1 MKEKKSKQ
9 GYSFGKA
16 FKYSFAQI
24 ADVIAYQSFTFL
36 VFTFYF
42 AVVKINI
49 TLISIAF
56 IIWAFWNSINDPLLG
71 ALSDRTHTKW
81 GRRFPYI
88 MVSLIPLAIVCTLLY
103 FPPLAFGIS
112 DEIIN
117 FVYFFIIIIVFEF
130 FYTMFSIN
138 QVSLYPEIFVSMEE
152 RTKANNIRQTLAILA
167 LIIAFVLPTLFIPDL
182 SNEIY
187 LPEYQTFGF
196 LVGALIIVFGA
207 LFLIFGPRERKEF
220 QDNYQK
226 APKIMESMK
235 ICLKSKSFQWYIP
248 AEIANWFC
256 YGILPVIIPLY
267 GKFVLGI
274 GEGESIW
281 LSLLLGFAFLSAA
294 LFVNMLWKPVV
305 QKIGPRK
312 SWMLSK
318 GIWIGTFIPLLFL
331 GEGMLIIAVIVFFF
345 MGIGLGGSLLIVDI
359 MISDIIDEDEIK
371 TGTRREASYFG
382 ANALLL
388 RLGTVFV
395 FLAIGPVFIIGSWEV
410 YDPLNITPEI
420 IFGLKALIAI
430 FPSIALVIGILALYK
445 YPLDGEK
452 LAQVKT
458 QVKLIHEQKR
468 AQI

>member
-9 GYSFGKA
+9 EYSFGKA
-16 FKYSFAQI
+16 FRYTFAQV
-24 ADVIAYQSFTFL
+24 ADIIAYQSFTFL
-36 VFTFYF
+36 IFTFYF

-88 MVSLIPLAIVCTLLY
+88 MVSFIPLAVVCILLY
-103 FPPLAFGIS
+103 FPPVAFGVS

-138 QVSLYPEIFVSMEE
+138 QVSLFPEIFISMED
-152 RTKANNIRQTLAILA
+152 RTKANNIRQTIAIFA

-182 SNEIY
+182 SDETY
-187 LPEYQTFGF
+187 LPEYQTFGL
-196 LVGALIIVFGA
+196 LVGAIIVVFGV
-207 LFLIFGPRERKEF
+207 LFLIFSPRERKEF

-226 APKIMESMK
+226 APKLIESLK
-235 ICLKSKSFQWYIP
+235 TCLTNKSFMWYIP
-248 AEIANWFC
+248 AQIANWFV

-281 LSLLLGFAFLSAA
+281 LSLLLGFAFISAA
-294 LFVNMLWKPVV
+294 LFVNILWKPLI
-305 QKIGPRK
+305 QKLGPRK
-312 SWMLSK
+312 AWMLSK
-318 GIWIGTFIPLLFL
+318 AIWMATLIPLLFL

-345 MGIGLGGSLLIVDI
+345 MGIGLAGSLLIVDI
-359 MISDIIDEDEIK
+359 MLADIIDEDELK

-388 RLGTVFV
+388 RLATVLV

-430 FPSIALVIGILALYK
+430 FPSIALVIGILVLYK
-445 YPLDGEK
+445 YPLHGEK
-452 LAQVKT
+452 LAQVKE
-458 QVKLIHEQKR
+458 QLNEIHAQKR
-468 AQI
+468 APK